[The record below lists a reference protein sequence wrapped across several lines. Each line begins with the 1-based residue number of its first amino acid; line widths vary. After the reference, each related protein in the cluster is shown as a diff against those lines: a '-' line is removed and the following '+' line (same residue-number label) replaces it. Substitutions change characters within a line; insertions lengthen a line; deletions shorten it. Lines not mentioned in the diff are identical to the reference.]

1 MKIKEITTGNERD
14 VKIAFLKANR
24 DLDLKAVLE
33 RKEVIEKIGYIETE
47 SIIYTVPSKC
57 TSANIEFEVYN
68 QIKTVLETKSSGARK
83 VTKITGFEFV
93 PVDSSFKATDE
104 NTIIVLDGQ
113 HRITASMLINNEK
126 PNSIIPTSN
135 KLDDKVDVFEY
146 IKLVNNERK
155 PWKATDYLKAVAV
168 KNDIKHVY
176 QLLEHANK
184 INANQEVLLNFYTLP
199 KALIKKSKLAELT
212 TASSEDVKK
221 IVNEYGFTENNFKL
235 GKKVFDAFNGVND
248 RFKNNTRFARVFKLH
263 YSNAVNNLNGSQL
276 DEYIKNL
283 ISNSELLESLF
294 VTTTKKQLKDNPNLK
309 ERTYESNLDEVL
321 LNFRMEKGLITE

>member
-221 IVNEYGFTENNFKL
+221 IVNEYGFT
-235 GKKVFDAFNGVND
+235 
-248 RFKNNTRFARVFKLH
+248 
-263 YSNAVNNLNGSQL
+263 
-276 DEYIKNL
+276 
-283 ISNSELLESLF
+283 
-294 VTTTKKQLKDNPNLK
+294 
-309 ERTYESNLDEVL
+309 
-321 LNFRMEKGLITE
+321 